1 MTEINIVVNVG
12 DGESPKVEVKKPI
25 KKPLSKGGVL
35 QFPAMPVNNNPVLD
49 FLGIQET

>member
-12 DGESPKVEVKKPI
+12 DGDKPKVEVKKSI
-25 KKPLSKGGVL
+25 KPMSKGGVL

-49 FLGIQET
+49 MLGIRET